1 MRFKNRV
8 GGGGAN
14 TRELKNTTKKH
25 HCEISL
31 LLVSTWRR
39 PPEEEKGLPERRRS
53 RSVPSVLVKPR
64 LLAPSLIPCLL
75 RTVNACLGFV
85 LVICSGGGGG
95 GGSTP
100 GGRLQEAEFCL
111 GAAPCR
117 AVPCRAAGP
126 SGAYTKTRLC
136 LLSFRIFPSL
146 CLAVAMPFLGRLP
159 GEEGHALTTAVK
171 NGARKGAGAKPLVA

>member
-1 MRFKNRV
+1 M
-8 GGGGAN
+8 
-14 TRELKNTTKKH
+14 
-25 HCEISL
+25 
-31 LLVSTWRR
+31 
-39 PPEEEKGLPERRRS
+39 
-53 RSVPSVLVKPR
+53 LVKPR

-85 LVICSGGGGG
+85 LVICSGGGW
-95 GGSTP
+95 TP
-100 GGRLQEAEFCL
+100 GGPLQEAEFCL
-111 GAAPCR
+111 GAR
-117 AVPCRAAGP
+117 RGAAGP

-171 NGARKGAGAKPLVA
+171 NGARERAGSKPLVA